1 MRTKSKLN
9 QWTVWV
15 AALISSLVLIA
26 GCATAPVTGRRQLNL
41 VSAGDEM
48 QMGLSAFEELKST
61 TPISKDARANA
72 MVQRVGKQVAEAAK
86 NDLPGA
92 QWEFVVFESPEANAF
107 CLPGGKVGVY
117 TGLLQVANDD
127 ASLATVIGHEVGHAT
142 AHHGAERMS
151 EAMAMQTVG
160 QLLGSAITTTNQLIQ
175 AAFPV
180 AYGGVTK
187 LGRALPHSRQQ
198 ELEAD
203 HMGVVYMARAGYDP
217 QKAVQFWER
226 FAAYN
231 TERGGGAGDSA
242 LSRFLSSH
250 PVDSVRIAKLKE
262 LMPQARADFQKRR
275 LR

>member
-1 MRTKSKLN
+1 MRTTLNLN
-9 QWTVWV
+9 QLAVWV
-15 AALISSLVLIA
+15 AGLLSSLVLLA
-26 GCATAPVTGRRQLNL
+26 GCATAPVSGRSQLNL
-41 VSAGDEM
+41 VSASDEM
-48 QMGLSAFEELKST
+48 KLGLSAFEELKST

-86 NDLPGA
+86 NDLPAA

-117 TGLLQVANDD
+117 TGLLQIANDD
-127 ASLATVIGHEVGHAT
+127 ASLAAVIGHEVGHAT

-160 QLLGSAITTTNQLIQ
+160 QLLGSAITSTNQLVQ
-175 AAFPV
+175 TAFPL
-180 AYGGVTK
+180 AYGGITK
-187 LGRALPHSRQQ
+187 YGRALPHSRNQ

-203 HMGVVYMARAGYDP
+203 HLGVIYMGRAGYDP

-231 TERGGGAGDSA
+231 KERGGSTGDSF
-242 LSRFLSSH
+242 LSQFLSSH

-262 LMPQARADFQKRR
+262 LMPQAMAEFQKSR